1 MKKTYAHN
9 RLILLIAV
17 SFCVHALFLYNSNNK
32 ISIPSQQG
40 NIFAVHLK
48 TIYPEPQKKTE
59 TKKKINN
66 RSKQLTQKNTRIERN
81 TPNKTH
87 THVVETTVSAK
98 SNDIIRSVLLSKI
111 KTKFTKHFDYP
122 QLAKRKGWQG
132 KVNLTFN
139 ISKQGNISDIL
150 IKNSSGYAIL
160 DQAAYHSLT
169 QIKNIEI
176 TDRPFNTRQSFN
188 LPVIYKL
195 YEG

>member
-1 MKKTYAHN
+1 MIKRYAHN

-17 SFCVHALFLYNSNNK
+17 SSCVHALFLYNSNNK

-40 NIFAVHLK
+40 NIFSVQLK
-48 TIYPEPQKKTE
+48 SIYPEPQINTEAKKRT
-59 TKKKINN
+59 NHA
-66 RSKQLTQKNTRIERN
+66 SKQLTKKNITTKRN
-81 TPNKTH
+81 TPNISPAP
-87 THVVETTVSAK
+87 VVETPVSAK
-98 SNDIIRSVLLSKI
+98 SNDIVRSVLLSKI
-111 KTKFTKHFDYP
+111 KTKFTKHFNYP
-122 QLAKRKGWQG
+122 QFAQRKGWQG
-132 KVNLTFN
+132 KVRLTFN

-169 QIKNIEI
+169 QIKKIEI
-176 TDRPFNTRQSFN
+176 KDWPFNTRQSFN